1 VAQETHRAPLL
12 PQAPAVVGETQW
24 SLESQ
29 HPVAQLAG
37 VQPVA
42 APSPASSPLDTSG
55 VERSDAASGITSAG
69 ASVRDPSGASDAVS
83 ARATSPPA
91 SGGLCPLRQH
101 FMSAAQ

>member
-1 VAQETHRAPLL
+1 LL

-24 SLESQ
+24 SFESQ

-55 VERSDAASGITSAG
+55 ITSAG
-69 ASVRDPSGASDAVS
+69 ASVRDSPGASDAVS

-91 SGGLCPLRQH
+91 SSGLCPLRQH
-101 FMSAAQ
+101 FMSPAQ